1 MFSKQLVEKVRELDS
16 QKQQT
21 EKAFH
26 GFLPPSLVRDMKR
39 DQVTRWE
46 EPDQRSLIVLSQQT
60 LEEFECVT
68 IFFGEIL
75 GFEDIVR
82 DCTPTEVHHKI
93 INAQKHREPFLS
105 LSNS

>member
-39 DQVTRWE
+39 DQVTTRE
-46 EPDQRSLIVLSQQT
+46 DPVHRFLTEMFQQT

-82 DCTPTEVHHKI
+82 DCTPTEV
-93 INAQKHREPFLS
+93 
-105 LSNS
+105 